1 MWKKWHV
8 NWNVSG
14 GCNVNR
20 RRFGER
26 RPFQTEATVGKKDPR
41 PERPSS
47 EEHCKGKTQEVTP
60 DRETETRLWRTSKTL

>member
-47 EEHCKGKTQEVTP
+47 EAEVWNIVKE
-60 DRETETRLWRTSKTL
+60 RHKK